1 MHILK
6 ERAVQKIYQSFLRHF
21 YPEQDSELD
30 DLLLSRKPIGESQN
44 TKPTDVNDRRN
55 CIDEFQRA
63 FNRAHFFAKRE
74 GVEFELGEGDR
85 VHVIEGIET
94 ALYKMKLVNL
104 I

>member
-1 MHILK
+1 MSEKSDKSIIRRVIK
-6 ERAVQKIYQSFLRHF
+6 QGQGYASPNEGSRCVIDIKGMTS
-21 YPEQDSELD
+21 QDN
-30 DLLLSRKPIGESQN
+30 K
-44 TKPTDVNDRRN
+44 VF
-55 CIDEFQRA
+55 DE
-63 FNRAHFFAKRE
+63 RE